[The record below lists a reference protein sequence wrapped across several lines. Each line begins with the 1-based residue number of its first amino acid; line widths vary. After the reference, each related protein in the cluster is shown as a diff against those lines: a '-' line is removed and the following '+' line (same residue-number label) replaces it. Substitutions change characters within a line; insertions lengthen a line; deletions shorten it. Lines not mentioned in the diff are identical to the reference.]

1 MYSNLGLGFASGFL
15 IIITEII
22 YAKMTRSR
30 NLQTGFGTILLLL
43 TISAI
48 LAISTVTM
56 IETYY
61 DATEQNNFQIRTG

>member
-1 MYSNLGLGFASGFL
+1 MYSNLGLGFASGCF

-22 YAKMTRSR
+22 YAKITRSR
-30 NLQTGFGTILLLL
+30 NLQTGYGTILLLL

-61 DATEQNNFQIRTG
+61 DPTEQNNFQIRTG